1 MVEKTFLHNGKR
13 AAVGGWAGGGKET
26 RVQDKRQLLAPTY
39 VDLLLPAR
47 LDLLGSQNFIK
58 STSHYRS
65 ISSSHPSG
73 LHLVSKS

>member
-1 MVEKTFLHNGKR
+1 MASGQQW
-13 AAVGGWAGGGKET
+13 GGAGGGEET

-39 VDLLLPAR
+39 VDLLPAR

-65 ISSSHPSG
+65 ILSSHPSG